1 MKRILRAW
9 LLCGLLVISCGFISR
24 ASESVLSLQFDKVQL
39 KPGETAAGT
48 IQVTEESVTNGMMTI
63 TYDTRLE
70 LTEAKKTDGRGDD
83 VYVSINSQEKGK
95 LVIAFASKERLA
107 KGALIDL
114 TFKVSD
120 QAKTNDK
127 YPVDFP
133 EAAAYDAEGK
143 ELPVGQ
149 DGQTLVIVGND
160 DGKGDDGNKGE
171 DGNKGQD
178 DQKPQSTPGKSD
190 GTNGNGG
197 NAQNKS
203 NGNAKGK
210 KSVSTGD
217 QQKLLLYVVIC
228 GIAAVGIAA
237 AVIIKKAES
246 GKRTGKGKRK
256 EDGRRGEK

>member
-9 LLCGLLVISCGFISR
+9 LLCGLLVISCGFISK
-24 ASESVLSLQFDKVQL
+24 ASEGVFSLQFDKVQL
-39 KPGETAAGT
+39 KPEETAAGT
-48 IQVTEESVTNGMMTI
+48 IQVTEESVTNGMMTV

-70 LTEAKKTDGRGDD
+70 LLEAKKADGRGDD

-95 LVIAFASKERLA
+95 LVIEFASKERLE

-120 QAKTNDK
+120 QAKANDK

-143 ELPVGQ
+143 ELPVDQ
-149 DGQTLVIVGND
+149 DGQTLVIAGND
-160 DGKGDDGNKGE
+160 DGKGDDGNKSE
-171 DGNKGQD
+171 NGNKGED
-178 DQKPQSTPGKSD
+178 DQKPQPMPGKSD
-190 GTNGNGG
+190 GTGG
-197 NAQNKS
+197 NSQNKS
-203 NGNAKGK
+203 KGNSKGK

-217 QQKLLLYVVIC
+217 QQNLLLYVVLC

-237 AVIIKKAES
+237 AVVIKKAEK
-246 GKRTGKGKRK
+246 GKKAVNGKRK
-256 EDGRRGEK
+256 EDGRRGKK

>member
-24 ASESVLSLQFDKVQL
+24 ASDGVLSLQFDKVQL
-39 KPGETAAGT
+39 KQGETAAGT
-48 IQVTEESVTNGMMTI
+48 IQVAEESVMNGMMTI

-120 QAKTNDK
+120 QAKANDK

-133 EAAAYDAEGK
+133 ESAAYDAEGK
-143 ELPVGQ
+143 ELPVDQ
-149 DGQTLVIVGND
+149 DGQTLVIAGND
-160 DGKGDDGNKGE
+160 DGKGDDGNKS
-171 DGNKGQD
+171 QD
-178 DQKPQSTPGKSD
+178 DQKPQPTPGKSD

-217 QQKLLLYVVIC
+217 QQNLLLYVVIC

-237 AVIIKKAES
+237 AVIIKNAES

>member
-24 ASESVLSLQFDKVQL
+24 ASEGVLSLQFDKVQL
-39 KPGETAAGT
+39 KQGETAAGT
-48 IQVTEESVTNGMMTI
+48 IQVTEESVMNGMMTI

-120 QAKTNDK
+120 QAKANDK

-133 EAAAYDAEGK
+133 ESSAYDAEGK
-143 ELPVGQ
+143 ELPVDQ
-149 DGQTLVIVGND
+149 DGQTLVIAGNN
-160 DGKGDDGNKGE
+160 DGKGDDGNKSQ
-171 DGNKGQD
+171 DG
-178 DQKPQSTPGKSD
+178 QKPQPTPGKSD

-217 QQKLLLYVVIC
+217 QQNLLLYVVIC

-237 AVIIKKAES
+237 AVIIKNAES
-246 GKRTGKGKRK
+246 GKRTGKGKGKRK